1 MVVDNGCQMSKA
13 EFERRPHLVITQA
26 PEIELVEVDASYSQV
41 AQVQSNHKFPFSS
54 KLRHA
59 YFVSLNT

>member
-1 MVVDNGCQMSKA
+1 MVLDSMSKA
-13 EFERRPHLVITQA
+13 EFESRPDLVITQA
-26 PEIELVEVDASYSQV
+26 PEIELVEIDASYSQA
-41 AQVQSNHKFPFSS
+41 AQVPFSS